1 MEDGYWLGRKRMK
14 IAAVKSLVG
23 LLLCLSATACSTR
36 VPHPKSLQG
45 QGMKV
50 SRVNVELPPDALEG
64 RRKEVFGN
72 VKGLEQLQDRVTTN
86 LAESSLLDPNS
97 GVDVNIKITSFRIR
111 NGATRAFFGMFSGSD
126 HLHGELDVSKGGTLL
141 LQMPI
146 EVSGGNGNPFNIS
159 SAARSAGLINSFS
172 SQVVNVMR
180 TEALVPQPL
189 PMPETTN
196 ATRRP
201 AVAAGVGKATSM
213 PIADPATSGS
223 CSVDQILS
231 MKTSGLKDSQI
242 RAACK

>member
-1 MEDGYWLGRKRMK
+1 MK
-14 IAAVKSLVG
+14 IAAVKSMVG
-23 LLLCLSATACSTR
+23 ILLCLSATACSAR
-36 VPHPKSLQG
+36 APHPNSLLG

-72 VKGLEQLQDRVTTN
+72 VNGVEQLRDRVTTD

-97 GVDVNIKITSFRIR
+97 DVDVNIKITSFRMR
-111 NGATRAFFGMFSGSD
+111 NGATRVFFGIFSGSD
-126 HLHGELDVSKGGTLL
+126 HLHGELGISKGGTLL

-159 SAARSAGLINSFS
+159 SDARSAGLINSFS
-172 SQVVNVMR
+172 SQVVKALR
-180 TEALVPQPL
+180 TEVLVSQPL
-189 PMPETTN
+189 SEPETAN
-196 ATRRP
+196 ASQRP
-201 AVAAGVGKATSM
+201 VAAAGKVKARPVPSAT
-213 PIADPATSGS
+213 PATSGS

-231 MKTSGLKDSQI
+231 MKTSGLSDSQI